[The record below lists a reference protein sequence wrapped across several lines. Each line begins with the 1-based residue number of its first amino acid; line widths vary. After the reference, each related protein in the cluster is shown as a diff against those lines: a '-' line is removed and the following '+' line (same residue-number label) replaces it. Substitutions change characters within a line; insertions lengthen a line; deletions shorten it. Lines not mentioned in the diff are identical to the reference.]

1 MLRVAHTLLPVVV
14 VVVVTLLAE
23 ARRGAAVCVLQDVPC
38 PAPPPKPTGCQA
50 SWCCRRR
57 YQHPPAATTT
67 PAMHSHA
74 TLHVMLVAMPM
85 VVLLMAMVV
94 GVTRLEVPLVAQR
107 QRPDLEATAMHNVTL
122 AAPRQVV
129 ATMMISL
136 AFSVMPAGLHRVVI
150 HQLMV
155 AAAARMQAK
164 AVVALTCSGMCVC
177 VLLQW
182 SSFGMGDMTH
192 YILCFVSCC
201 LCDVAAPWSQ

>member
-1 MLRVAHTLLPVVV
+1 MLRVAHTLVVV

-50 SWCCRRR
+50 SWCCQPR
-57 YQHPPAATTT
+57 YQHPLAATTT

-107 QRPDLEATAMHNVTL
+107 QRPDLEATVMRNVTL

-136 AFSVMPAGLHRVVI
+136 AFSVMPALGLHRVVI

-155 AAAARMQAK
+155 AAARIQAK
-164 AVVALTCSGMCVC
+164 AVVALTCSGMYVCVC

-182 SSFGMGDMTH
+182 SSFGMGMTLNFV
-192 YILCFVSCC
+192 LCAVLFV
-201 LCDVAAPWSQ
+201 

>member
-1 MLRVAHTLLPVVV
+1 MMLRVAHTLVVV

-50 SWCCRRR
+50 SWCCQRR
-57 YQHPPAATTT
+57 YQHPLAATTT

-85 VVLLMAMVV
+85 VVLLIAMVV
-94 GVTRLEVPLVAQR
+94 GVIRLEVPLVAQR
-107 QRPDLEATAMHNVTL
+107 QRPDLEATVMRNVTL

-129 ATMMISL
+129 ATMMTSL
-136 AFSVMPAGLHRVVI
+136 AFSVMPALGLHRVVI

-155 AAAARMQAK
+155 AAARMQAK
-164 AVVALTCSGMCVC
+164 AVVALTCSGMYVC
-177 VLLQW
+177 V
-182 SSFGMGDMTH
+182 
-192 YILCFVSCC
+192 V
-201 LCDVAAPWSQ
+201 VAVVVVWNG